1 MESMAHASGRL
12 LLFWYWFSEIKL
24 QRYCMKKQF
33 LETGE
38 IVTTHGIKG
47 EVRVYPWCDT
57 PDFLTDFK
65 HVYLKKGEIK
75 LTVEDARVHKNI
87 VIMKLEGYD
96 TIERA
101 VTLRGQVLYISR
113 SDVKLAEG
121 EYFVQDLI
129 GIKVIDDDTGE
140 EYGVITD
147 VSQTGANDVY
157 TIKNGEL
164 EYLIPAIP
172 QVIIDTDTER
182 EIMRIKPLEG
192 LFNPD

>member
-1 MESMAHASGRL
+1 
-12 LLFWYWFSEIKL
+12 
-24 QRYCMKKQF
+24 MKKQF

-47 EVRVYPWCDT
+47 EVRVYPWCDSPT
-57 PDFLTDFK
+57 FLTDFK
-65 HVYLKKGEIK
+65 YVYLKKGEVK
-75 LTVEDARVHKNI
+75 LKVEESRVHKNI

-96 TIERA
+96 TVERA
-101 VTLRGQVLYISR
+101 VMLRGQVIYIHR

-129 GIKVIDDDTGE
+129 GMKVIDDDTGE
-140 EYGVITD
+140 EYGVITN

>member
-1 MESMAHASGRL
+1 
-12 LLFWYWFSEIKL
+12 
-24 QRYCMKKQF
+24 MKKQF